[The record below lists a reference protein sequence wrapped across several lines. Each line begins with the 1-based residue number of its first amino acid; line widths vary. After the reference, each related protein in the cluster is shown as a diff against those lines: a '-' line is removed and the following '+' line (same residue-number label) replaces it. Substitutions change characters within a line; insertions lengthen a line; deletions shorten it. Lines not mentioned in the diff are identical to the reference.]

1 MLEQSTIT
9 TGEKTREWLSI
20 TAPTEEEILSYAA
33 RFDLPKDVFT
43 LHPFTEEVSRIE
55 ILDSDKLGQCVSLVL
70 ISYQVEQDVS
80 DSVEGALLPISF
92 LFSEDRV
99 ITVASDTYEL
109 LKMQRMFEACEGD
122 AAQFIIAYI
131 LYTYHNYL
139 LALNKQKRMIDEVN
153 EASKNSTEKDNLIL
167 LRDIEK
173 NLVYLEHTLDDQ
185 KQTTDLILADERII
199 NQISKEA
206 LNDVRISCRRVEKL
220 VHLYRGLV
228 DSTSGMVSA
237 LMDNTLNH
245 LMKYLD
251 SAALIISIPTLIFSL
266 WGINTGGLLWKDSI
280 LGSLSVVLLAL
291 VLTIIGVIL
300 LRRKDFMD

>member
-1 MLEQSTIT
+1 MLEKTTIT
-9 TGEKTREWLSI
+9 SGEKSRRWLSI
-20 TAPTEEEILSYAA
+20 TAPTEEEIQQYTAQ
-33 RFDLPKDVFT
+33 FDLPKDIFT
-43 LHPFTEEVSRIE
+43 LHSFTEEVSRIE
-55 ILDSDKLGQCVSLVL
+55 KLSSKELGACVSLVL
-70 ISYQVEQDVS
+70 ISYQVEQDVT
-80 DSVEGALLPISF
+80 DSVEGALQPISF
-92 LFSEDRV
+92 LFTEDLV
-99 ITVASDTYEL
+99 ITVASGAYEL
-109 LKMQRMFEACEGD
+109 LKIQQMFEECEGEVD
-122 AAQFIIAYI
+122 QFIISYI

-153 EASKNSTEKDNLIL
+153 DAAKNSTEKDNLIL

-185 KQTTDLILADERII
+185 KQTTDQII
-199 NQISKEA
+199 ENEQIVAKISKDV

-220 VHLYRGLV
+220 IHLYRGLV

-280 LGSLSVVLLAL
+280 LGSLGVVLLAL
-291 VLTIIGVIL
+291 IVTIIGIIL
-300 LRRKDFMD
+300 LRRKDYMN

>member
-33 RFDLPKDVFT
+33 KFDLPKDVFT

-92 LFSEDRV
+92 LFSEDLV

-109 LKMQRMFEACEGD
+109 LKMQRMFETCEGD

-199 NQISKEA
+199 SQISKEA

-266 WGINTGGLLWKDSI
+266 WGINTGGLLWKDSV

>member
-1 MLEQSTIT
+1 MIEQSTIT
-9 TGEKTREWLSI
+9 TGDKTRSWLSI
-20 TAPTEEEILSYAA
+20 TAPTNDEILRYVEE
-33 RFDLPKDVFT
+33 FELPKDVFT

-55 ILDSDKLGQCVSLVL
+55 ILESEKLGKCVSLVL

-80 DSVEGALLPISF
+80 NSVEGALLPISF
-92 LFSEDRV
+92 IFAEEQV
-99 ITVASDTYEL
+99 ITVANETYEL
-109 LKMQRMFEACEGD
+109 LKIQRMVEECGGEVD
-122 AAQFIIAYI
+122 QFIIQYI
-131 LYTYHNYL
+131 LRTYHNFL
-139 LALNKQKRMIDEVN
+139 LALNKQKQMIDEVN
-153 EASKNSTEKDNLIL
+153 EAAKTSTEKDNLIL

-199 NQISKEA
+199 NRISKET

-280 LGSLSVVLLAL
+280 LGSLAVVLLAL
-291 VLTIIGVIL
+291 IVTIIGIIL
-300 LRRKDFMD
+300 LRRKDYMG

>member
-1 MLEQSTIT
+1 MLEKKVIN
-9 TGEKTREWLSI
+9 TGGKSRTWLSI
-20 TAPTEEEILSYAA
+20 IEPTEEQIQQYTVQ
-33 RFDLPKDVFT
+33 FDLPKDIFT
-43 LHPFTEEVSRIE
+43 LHPFTEEVSRAE
-55 ILDSDKLGQCVSLVL
+55 TLSSNELGNCVSLVL
-70 ISYQVEQDVS
+70 VSYQVEKDVS
-80 DSVEGALLPISF
+80 NSVEGALLPISF
-92 LFSEDRV
+92 LFSDELI
-99 ITVASDTYEL
+99 ITVSSGNFER
-109 LKMQRMFEACEGD
+109 LKIQRMFEECEGEV
-122 AAQFIIAYI
+122 APFIISYL

-139 LALNKQKRMIDEVN
+139 VALNKQKRMIDEVN
-153 EASKNSTEKDNLIL
+153 DVSKNSTEKENLIL

-185 KQTTDLILADERII
+185 KQTTDHLLENEQII
-199 NQISKEA
+199 NQISKDV

-280 LGSLSVVLLAL
+280 LGSLGVVLLA
-291 VLTIIGVIL
+291 VIVTVIGVIL
-300 LRRKDFMD
+300 LRRKDYMG

>member
-1 MLEQSTIT
+1 MLEKKVIN
-9 TGEKTREWLSI
+9 TGGKSRTWLSI
-20 TAPTEEEILSYAA
+20 IEPTEEQIQQYTVQ
-33 RFDLPKDVFT
+33 FDLPKDIFT
-43 LHPFTEEVSRIE
+43 LHPFTEEVSRAE
-55 ILDSDKLGQCVSLVL
+55 TLSSNELGSCVSLVL
-70 ISYQVEQDVS
+70 VSYQVEKDAS
-80 DSVEGALLPISF
+80 NSVEGALLPISF
-92 LFSEDRV
+92 LFSDELI
-99 ITVASDTYEL
+99 ITVSSGNFER
-109 LKMQRMFEACEGD
+109 LKIQRMFEECEGEV
-122 AAQFIIAYI
+122 APFIISYL

-139 LALNKQKRMIDEVN
+139 VALNKQKRMIDEVN
-153 EASKNSTEKDNLIL
+153 DVSKNSTEKENLIL

-185 KQTTDLILADERII
+185 KQTTDHLLENEQII
-199 NQISKEA
+199 NQISKDV

-280 LGSLSVVLLAL
+280 LGSLGVVLLA
-291 VLTIIGVIL
+291 VIVTVIGVIL
-300 LRRKDFMD
+300 LRRKDYMG

>member
-33 RFDLPKDVFT
+33 KFDLPKDVFT

-199 NQISKEA
+199 SQISKEA